1 MKSSLVIAAVA
12 LMASGTVLADAA
24 IDLAEAKACLSC
36 HSLDGIAQ
44 APSFRSIA
52 NKYREQPDEEG
63 RLVST
68 VMWGSPTFGGY
79 HWGTTKMPTP
89 AARIA
94 VNQAEATQLVQWILG
109 LK

>member
-1 MKSSLVIAAVA
+1 MNSSLVLATLA
-12 LMASGTVLADAA
+12 LMASGTVLADEV
-24 IDLAEAKACLSC
+24 IDLAETKACLSC

-52 NKYREQPDEEG
+52 NKYRQQPGEEG

-68 VMWGSPTFGGY
+68 VMWGSPTYGGY

-89 AARIA
+89 GTRVA
-94 VNQAEATQLVQWILG
+94 VSQPEATRLVQWILG